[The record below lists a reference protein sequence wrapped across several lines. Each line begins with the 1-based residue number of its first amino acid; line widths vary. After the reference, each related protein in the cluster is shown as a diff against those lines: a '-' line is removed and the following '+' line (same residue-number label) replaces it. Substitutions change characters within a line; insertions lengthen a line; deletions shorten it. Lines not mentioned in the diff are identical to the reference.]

1 MSVVK
6 NMSIRKVVLVII
18 PVILA
23 TNYFYNVVLPS
34 NKIVRFPEIVQQ
46 NGYTS
51 EEYDVVTEDGYII
64 NLFRIRG
71 NKCKQLRRPVLI
83 LHGLFQ
89 SSDSW
94 LDPGAN
100 YSLPYLLSDECHD
113 VWVGNSRG
121 NYYGRRHTSLDPDN
135 DDKFWNF
142 SADEIGYYDIPA
154 MIDSVLNITKAAKLN
169 YIGFSQGGGSFYMLC
184 SERPEYNGKV
194 NAMVGLGTPTTLQ
207 LSIGPIQTIFNT
219 AMKYESLFYKL
230 GIYEVFSR
238 DMMAHKLINVICVLS
253 ETVCHAIITSL
264 DGYNPDSHNEQVYQN
279 IIKHFPDGTSLRN
292 LARYG
297 QAGSSDRFQRYDFGE
312 SGNMERY
319 GTREPPSYNF
329 QNVRVPVL
337 LVQGRRDW
345 LVNITE
351 VESLAKKLPNLKEL
365 FIVNDPKWNHFDMVY
380 SQNIKQLVFPKIHEY
395 LS

>member
-1 MSVVK
+1 
-6 NMSIRKVVLVII
+6 MSIRKVLLVVLS
-18 PVILA
+18 VILA

-34 NKIVRFPEIVQQ
+34 NKIIRFPEIVKQ

-71 NKCKQLRRPVLI
+71 NKCDQLRRPVLI

-100 YSLPYLLSDECHD
+100 YSLPYLLSDKCHD
-113 VWVGNSRG
+113 VWVGNTRG

-135 DDKFWNF
+135 DDKFWQF

-194 NAMVGLGTPTTLQ
+194 NAMVGMGTPTTLQ
-207 LSIGPIQTIFNT
+207 LSNGPLQTMFST
-219 AMKYESLFYKL
+219 VMKLENLFYKL
-230 GIYEVFSR
+230 GINEVFSR
-238 DMMAHKLINVICVLS
+238 NMMAHKLINLICVLS
-253 ETVCHAIITSL
+253 KTVCHTIISSF
-264 DGYNPDSHNEQVYQN
+264 DEYNPASHNEHTLFN
-279 IIKHFPDGTSLRN
+279 TIKHFPDGTSIRN

-297 QAGSSDRFQRYDFGE
+297 QAGFSDRFQKYDFGKT
-312 SGNMERY
+312 GNMERY
-319 GTREPPSYNF
+319 GTHEPPTYNL
-329 QNVRVPVL
+329 QNVKVPVL

-351 VESLAKKLPNLKEL
+351 LETFSKKLPNLKEL
-365 FIVNDPKWNHFDMVY
+365 FIVNDLKWNHFDLMY
-380 SQNIKQLVFPKIHEY
+380 SHNLKQLVFPKINEY
-395 LS
+395 LLT